1 MVDPDPPRTPRLM
14 EEALVTG
21 TISGDLSAILAGL
34 FQTVCKDGTALTPDK
49 RSVQGV
55 YSFLVQLM

>member
-1 MVDPDPPRTPRLM
+1 M

-34 FQTVCKDGTALTPDK
+34 FQTVCKDGAALTPDK

-55 YSFLVQLM
+55 YYFLVQLM